1 MAKDAPNHDDP
12 EERRSCDPGMSAA
25 EFVPDGF
32 DPPTSLVDNRFV
44 LEPLGPQH
52 NASDH
57 AAWTSSIEHIR
68 ANPGFPNGDWPP
80 LDGMSLEANLAD
92 LRGHAEDFAARRGF
106 TFTVLDPV
114 DRDVIGC
121 LYLYPPE
128 RDGDVV
134 VRSWVRA
141 DRAELDGPLSDAV
154 ATWLAA
160 EWPWTHPDRCGR

>member
-1 MAKDAPNHDDP
+1 
-12 EERRSCDPGMSAA
+12 MSAA

-32 DPPTSLVDNRFV
+32 DPPTSLIDDGFV

-68 ANPGFPNGDWPP
+68 ATPGFPNGNWPP
-80 LDGMSLEANLAD
+80 LEGMSPEANLAD
-92 LRGHAEDFAARRGF
+92 LNGHAADFAARRGF

-114 DRDVIGC
+114 HRDDVIGC

-141 DRAELDGPLSDAV
+141 DRAELDVPLAEAV
-154 ATWLAA
+154 TAWLAA